1 MPAFVPE
8 SCGSAFLTAESERVR
23 NTPSGNCV
31 PIYIAIIML
40 RFTNLWRAMAPELQ
54 LDYIPLI
61 FNRTVLG
68 PQGGFSGEERL
79 IKRNVALKYFEEGTA
94 VPPTEENRKGV
105 WCFNSDTNAFDAYV
119 ERSPEFLDFA
129 ARKRQWL
136 DVYWRVNTGYLLFG
150 RQSWGQGWIL
160 NCPLRK
166 RDVAQKLWEQYKVR
180 VDPRLIELR
189 EKDRRTGIQ
198 DLGHNW
204 CWLYLPGAE
213 ELRID
218 REVYDNKRV
227 KVRIH
232 IRKMSSYG
240 ALY

>member
-1 MPAFVPE
+1 
-8 SCGSAFLTAESERVR
+8 
-23 NTPSGNCV
+23 
-31 PIYIAIIML
+31 ML
-40 RFTNLWRAMAPELQ
+40 RLSRLFREMAPELQ
-54 LDYIPLI
+54 LEYVPLL
-61 FNRTVLG
+61 FTRTILG
-68 PQGGFSGEERL
+68 PRGGFAGEERL
-79 IKRNVALKYFEEGTA
+79 IKLEVARKYMEDGYA
-94 VPPTEENRKGV
+94 VAPTDELRKGM
-105 WCFNSDTNAFDAYV
+105 WCFNPDTNQYDSFI
-119 ERSPEFLDFA
+119 ERNEEFLDFA

-150 RQSWGQGWIL
+150 RQSWGQGFLI

-180 VDPRLIELR
+180 VDPRLIEFR

-198 DLGHNW
+198 ELGHNW

-213 ELRID
+213 ELGID

-232 IRKMSSYG
+232 VRKMTSMY

>member
-1 MPAFVPE
+1 
-8 SCGSAFLTAESERVR
+8 
-23 NTPSGNCV
+23 
-31 PIYIAIIML
+31 ML
-40 RFTNLWRAMAPELQ
+40 RWSRLLREMAPELQ
-54 LDYIPLI
+54 LEYIPVI
-61 FNRTVLG
+61 FTRTILG
-68 PQGGFSGEERL
+68 PQGGFAGEERL
-79 IKRNVALKYFEEGTA
+79 IKREMAQKYMSEGNAVAPNAEF
-94 VPPTEENRKGV
+94 RQGV
-105 WCFNSDTNAFDAYV
+105 WCYNPDSEQYDRFV
-119 ERSPEFLDFA
+119 ERNAEFLDFA

-150 RQSWGQGWIL
+150 RQSWGQGWLL

-166 RDVAQKLWEQYKVR
+166 KDVAQKLWEQYKVR
-180 VDPRLIELR
+180 IDPRLIEFR

-213 ELRID
+213 ELAID

-227 KVRIH
+227 KVRMH

>member
-1 MPAFVPE
+1 
-8 SCGSAFLTAESERVR
+8 
-23 NTPSGNCV
+23 
-31 PIYIAIIML
+31 ML
-40 RFTNLWRAMAPELQ
+40 RRSRLFREMAAELQ
-54 LDYIPLI
+54 LEYMPLI
-61 FNRTVLG
+61 FTRTILG
-68 PQGGFSGEERL
+68 PQGGFAGEERL
-79 IKRNVALKYFEEGTA
+79 IKREVAQKYLAEGNA
-94 VPPTEENRKGV
+94 VVPDAAFRQGV
-105 WCFNSDTNAFDAYV
+105 WCYNPDSEQYDRFI
-119 ERSPEFLDFA
+119 ERNDEFLDFA
-129 ARKRQWL
+129 SRKRQWL

-150 RQSWGQGWIL
+150 RQSWGQGWLL

-180 VDPRLIELR
+180 VDPRLIEFR

-213 ELRID
+213 ELAID

-227 KVRIH
+227 KVRMH
-232 IRKMSSYG
+232 VRKLSSMQ

>member
-1 MPAFVPE
+1 
-8 SCGSAFLTAESERVR
+8 
-23 NTPSGNCV
+23 
-31 PIYIAIIML
+31 ML
-40 RFTNLWRAMAPELQ
+40 RLSCLWREMAPELQ
-54 LDYIPLI
+54 LEYVPLL
-61 FNRTVLG
+61 FTRTILG
-68 PQGGFSGEERL
+68 PQGGFAGEERL
-79 IKRNVALKYFEEGTA
+79 IKLELANKYIADGHA
-94 VPPTEENRKGV
+94 VTPTDELRRGL
-105 WCFNSDTNAFDAYV
+105 WCFNPDTNQHDCFV
-119 ERSPEFLDFA
+119 ERNDDFLDFA

-150 RQSWGQGWIL
+150 RQSWGQGFLL

-180 VDPRLIELR
+180 VDPRLIEFR

-198 DLGHNW
+198 ELGHNW

-213 ELRID
+213 ELGIE

-232 IRKMSSYG
+232 VRKMNSMH

>member
-1 MPAFVPE
+1 MF
-8 SCGSAFLTAESERVR
+8 
-23 NTPSGNCV
+23 
-31 PIYIAIIML
+31 
-40 RFTNLWRAMAPELQ
+40 RFSRLFREMAPELK
-54 LDYIPLI
+54 LEYMPVI
-61 FNRTVLG
+61 FLRTTLG
-68 PQGGFSGEERL
+68 PNGGFAGEERL
-79 IKRNVALKYFEEGTA
+79 VKREFAEKHIEDKICVLPNSDH
-94 VPPTEENRKGV
+94 RKGV
-105 WCFNSDTNAFDAYV
+105 WCFNPDTNQYDRFI
-119 ERSPEFLDFA
+119 ERNDDFLEFA

-136 DVYWRVNTGYLLFG
+136 DVYWRVNTGYLIMG
-150 RQSWGQGWIL
+150 RQSWGQEYKI

-180 VDPRLIELR
+180 IDPRLIEFR
-189 EKDRRTGIQ
+189 EKDCATGIE

-213 ELRID
+213 ELGID

-232 IRKMSSYG
+232 VRKLQSTM

>member
-1 MPAFVPE
+1 
-8 SCGSAFLTAESERVR
+8 
-23 NTPSGNCV
+23 
-31 PIYIAIIML
+31 ML
-40 RFTNLWRAMAPELQ
+40 RFTRLFREMAPELQ
-54 LDYIPLI
+54 LEYMPVL
-61 FNRTVLG
+61 FTRTILG
-68 PQGGFSGEERL
+68 PQGGFAGEERL
-79 IKRNVALKYFEEGTA
+79 VKLEVARKYMEAGHA
-94 VPPTEENRKGV
+94 VTPTEELRRGL
-105 WCFNSDTNAFDAYV
+105 WCYNPDTDKYDCFI
-119 ERSPEFLDFA
+119 ERNEEFLDFA

-150 RQSWGQGWIL
+150 RQSWGQGFLI

-180 VDPRLIELR
+180 IDPRLIEFR

-198 DLGHNW
+198 ELGHNW

-213 ELRID
+213 ELGIN

-232 IRKMSSYG
+232 VRKMNSMF

>member
-1 MPAFVPE
+1 
-8 SCGSAFLTAESERVR
+8 
-23 NTPSGNCV
+23 
-31 PIYIAIIML
+31 ML
-40 RFTNLWRAMAPELQ
+40 RLCRLLREMAPELQ
-54 LDYIPLI
+54 LEYMPVI
-61 FNRTVLG
+61 FTRTVLG
-68 PQGGFSGEERL
+68 PHGGFAGEERL
-79 IKRNVALKYFEEGTA
+79 IKREVASKYLDEGTG
-94 VPPTEENRKGV
+94 VLPSEESRKGV
-105 WCFNSDTNAFDAYV
+105 WCYNPDTAGFDRYV
-119 ERSPEFLDFA
+119 ERNSDFMEFA

-150 RQSWGQGWIL
+150 RQSWGQGWLL

-198 DLGHNW
+198 ELGHNW

-213 ELRID
+213 ELGID

-227 KVRIH
+227 KVRMH
-232 IRKMSSYG
+232 VRKMSSYG

>member
-1 MPAFVPE
+1 
-8 SCGSAFLTAESERVR
+8 
-23 NTPSGNCV
+23 
-31 PIYIAIIML
+31 ML
-40 RFTNLWRAMAPELQ
+40 RLSRFLREMAPELQ
-54 LDYIPLI
+54 LEYLPLI
-61 FNRTVLG
+61 FTRTILG
-68 PQGGFSGEERL
+68 PNGGFAGEERL
-79 IKRNVALKYFEEGTA
+79 IKREVASKYLEEGSGV
-94 VPPTEENRKGV
+94 VPSEASRQGV
-105 WCFNSDTNAFDAYV
+105 WCFNPDTNAFDRYV
-119 ERSPEFLDFA
+119 ERNKEFLDFA
-129 ARKRQWL
+129 SRKRQWL

-150 RQSWGQGWIL
+150 RQSWGQGWLL

-198 DLGHNW
+198 ELGHNW

-213 ELRID
+213 ELGID

-227 KVRIH
+227 KVRMH
-232 IRKMSSYG
+232 IRKLSSYG